1 LKLSEIMRLFPS
13 LLQVSLVGTLL
24 LAPLDGLAKRPASKE
39 ELNRIINESAG
50 FLKNR
55 EPEMT
60 AGEYAL
66 YEKVVAMLAVQPEFA
81 MQLLQGMMSGKERL
95 SPAFEFVLGNAQ
107 YNAGHRDLAEAHYRR
122 AVDQFPD
129 YLRAWANLGV
139 LYYGDERYDQAVT
152 SFRRAVELGDSS
164 SDTLGMLAYALQ
176 RAGNSVAAEM
186 LYLRALSAAP
196 DNPDW
201 IDGLCGLYIE
211 SKQYPRAEPLAR
223 QLIKLQPHE
232 PRYWQHYA
240 GLLIAQDRRMEAVV
254 VLESARAMQLASDDM
269 LLQLGDLY
277 AQQKFTAEALAV
289 YRVALKSVPDAG
301 AKRLI
306 DMAQML
312 TDEGRPGPAAELL
325 ASVEKTLPA
334 DARVPFLQARAEL
347 AVGRKD
353 WPAARRD
360 LEEAV
365 ALRPLH
371 GPLLLR
377 LGQVLKLSDSTIAAE
392 QTLAAAA
399 RRPESAYQAHLE
411 LADLALRDRRFRPCI
426 DHLEQALQLEHSP
439 AIQQYLTKIKAL
451 ASSHENTIQD

>member
-1 LKLSEIMRLFPS
+1 MRLFSS
-13 LLQVSLVGTLL
+13 LLQASLAGALL
-24 LAPLDGLAKRPASKE
+24 LAPFDGQAKRPATKA
-39 ELNRIINESAG
+39 ELDRIINESAG

-66 YEKVVAMLAVQPEFA
+66 YEKVVAMLSVQPEFA
-81 MQLLQGMMSGKERL
+81 MQLLQGMMAGKERI

-107 YNAGHRDLAEAHYRR
+107 YNAGRRELAEAHYRR
-122 AVDQFPD
+122 AVDRYPD

-139 LYYGDERYDQAVT
+139 LYYGDERYDQAVA

-164 SDTLGMLAYALQ
+164 SDTLGLFAYALQ
-176 RAGNSVAAEM
+176 RAGNGVVAEM
-186 LYLRALSAAP
+186 LYLRALAAAP

-201 IDGLCGLYIE
+201 LDGLCGLYIE

-223 QLIKLQPHE
+223 QLIKLQPNE
-232 PRYWQHYA
+232 PRHWQHYA

-254 VLESARAMQLASDDM
+254 VLESARAMRLASDDM

-289 YRVALKSVPDAG
+289 YREALKNVPAAG

-306 DMAQML
+306 ALAQLL
-312 TDEGRPGPAAELL
+312 TDEGQPGAATELL

-334 DARVPFLQARAEL
+334 EARVPFLQARAEL
-347 AVGRKD
+347 AADRKD

-365 ALRPLH
+365 ALKPLH

-377 LGQVLKLSDSTIAAE
+377 LGQVLKSAGSAIAAE
-392 QTLAAAA
+392 QTFAAAA

-411 LADLALRDRRFRPCI
+411 LADLALRARHFRPCI
-426 DHLEQALQLEHSP
+426 DHLEQALQLERSP
-439 AIQQYLTKIKAL
+439 AIQQYLTKIKVL
-451 ASSHENTIQD
+451 SSSHENTIQD